1 MTKKTTASSS
11 KKSSSAPTAIAA
23 LRSRKREVAEA
34 AKKSGPEVVKSSFAP
49 PPPVLPE
56 LGPATSAAELDD
68 LLAEIDKEIA
78 LDPELTQDLLD
89 ILNDEDEEMV
99 EDEDYDEPQGM
110 IWEKWPKKE
119 SKIGLF
125 LGAVGY
131 TGPLPDYI
139 DDPNMESEFYSC
151 DDDEAGKEFSG
162 DIEDD
167 PEMAEMLKMLEAAKG
182 DLEGAKEEDLAK
194 LMMENFDNVEETQK
208 AVKRKSDLADQVV
221 PEMSKSSKEAK
232 IADVLRP
239 VPAFIGK
246 ILAIFYCAIT
256 IISLEQFQI

>member
-1 MTKKTTASSS
+1 M
-11 KKSSSAPTAIAA
+11 
-23 LRSRKREVAEA
+23 
-34 AKKSGPEVVKSSFAP
+34 
-49 PPPVLPE
+49 
-56 LGPATSAAELDD
+56 
-68 LLAEIDKEIA
+68 
-78 LDPELTQDLLD
+78 
-89 ILNDEDEEMV
+89 
-99 EDEDYDEPQGM
+99 
-110 IWEKWPKKE
+110 
-119 SKIGLF
+119 
-125 LGAVGY
+125 
-131 TGPLPDYI
+131 PDYI

-246 ILAIFYCAIT
+246 ILGIFLLYHYNNQ
-256 IISLEQFQI
+256 S

>member
-110 IWEKWPKKE
+110 I
-119 SKIGLF
+119 
-125 LGAVGY
+125 
-131 TGPLPDYI
+131 
-139 DDPNMESEFYSC
+139 
-151 DDDEAGKEFSG
+151 
-162 DIEDD
+162 
-167 PEMAEMLKMLEAAKG
+167 
-182 DLEGAKEEDLAK
+182 
-194 LMMENFDNVEETQK
+194 
-208 AVKRKSDLADQVV
+208 
-221 PEMSKSSKEAK
+221 
-232 IADVLRP
+232 
-239 VPAFIGK
+239 
-246 ILAIFYCAIT
+246 
-256 IISLEQFQI
+256 